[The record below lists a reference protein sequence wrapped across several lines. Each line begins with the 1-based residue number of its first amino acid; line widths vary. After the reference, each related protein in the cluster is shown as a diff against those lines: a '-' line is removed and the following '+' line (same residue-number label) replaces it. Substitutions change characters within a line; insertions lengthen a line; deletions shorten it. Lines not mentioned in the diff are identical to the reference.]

1 MRVHPLLVPILF
13 VVAFLGTVAVA
24 QSAGLWSTSGRTSV
38 TLSQLAPADVKGWM
52 TLQQVAEGF
61 GLSQAELYALV
72 NLPADV
78 PASTALKDVEKLAP
92 GFEVSALREALEA
105 RMTAPAA
112 PTDAP
117 ALPTPQP
124 TDVSAALTP
133 TPAPTDGVAPPTPT
147 PASAGQ
153 NQPQNKAGGGNN
165 AGAHVTPTPLPAGAV
180 LPGSE
185 IKGRMSLREISDLCA
200 VPLDALLAALNLPAG
215 ANTDAPIRE
224 LVSQGQIPS
233 LSAAQEAVTALQ
245 SK

>member
-105 RMTAPAA
+105 RMAAPAA

-117 ALPTPQP
+117 AL
-124 TDVSAALTP
+124 
-133 TPAPTDGVAPPTPT
+133 PTPT

>member
-38 TLSQLAPADVKGWM
+38 NLSQLAPADVKGWM

-92 GFEVSALREALEA
+92 GFEVSTLREALEA
-105 RMTAPAA
+105 RGS
-112 PTDAP
+112 AP

-124 TDVSAALTP
+124 TDVSAPLTP
-133 TPAPTDGVAPPTPT
+133 TPAPTDVAAPSTPT

-153 NQPQNKAGGGNN
+153 NQPQNKAGGGSN
-165 AGAHVTPTPLPAGAV
+165 AGAHVTPTPPPAGAV

>member
-38 TLSQLAPADVKGWM
+38 NLSQLAPADVKGWM

-105 RMTAPAA
+105 RGSAPAA

-133 TPAPTDGVAPPTPT
+133 TPAPTDVAAPPT

-185 IKGRMSLREISDLCA
+185 IKGRMSLREISALCA